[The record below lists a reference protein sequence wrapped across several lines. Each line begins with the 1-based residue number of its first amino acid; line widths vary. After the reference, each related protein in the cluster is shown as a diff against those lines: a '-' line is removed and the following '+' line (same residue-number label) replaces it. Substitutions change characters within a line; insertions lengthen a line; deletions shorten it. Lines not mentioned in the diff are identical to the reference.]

1 MGHAF
6 LTIETR
12 SRFPLLK
19 SVLAH
24 FRCKRI
30 GVHLLRTGG

>member
-1 MGHAF
+1 MGNAF
-6 LTIETR
+6 LSIEAR

-24 FRCKRI
+24 FRCKRM